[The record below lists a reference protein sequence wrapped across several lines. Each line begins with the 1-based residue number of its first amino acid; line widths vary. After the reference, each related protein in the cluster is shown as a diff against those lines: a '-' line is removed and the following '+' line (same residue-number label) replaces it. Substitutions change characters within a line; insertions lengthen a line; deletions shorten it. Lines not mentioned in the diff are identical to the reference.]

1 MACNLTAGRLVDCKD
16 QIGGLI
22 AVYFV
27 DTYANN
33 IEASSTIANLEMT
46 TGGFT
51 DWSSYGTTSGSTQT
65 LFKYDLRPNLSS
77 MTINTNGDP
86 ATGTSFWTQTLS
98 LTLQKL
104 NHDTA
109 NELKLITYNRAQI
122 FVEDSN
128 HNCFLLGMEN
138 GCDMTGGTIVTG
150 AGKGDLSGYTWEF
163 TAEERYPVIQLA
175 PSAGVATTK
184 APFDGLYDED
194 DISIVSGT

>member
-27 DTYANN
+27 DTYAND
-33 IEASSTIANLEMT
+33 IEASATIANLEMT
-46 TGGFT
+46 AGGFT
-51 DWSSYGTTSGSTQT
+51 DWSSYGTTTGSTQT

-109 NELKLITYNRAQI
+109 NESKLITYNRAQI
-122 FVEDSN
+122 FVDDSN
-128 HNCFLLGMEN
+128 HNCCLLGMEN
-138 GCDMTGGTIVTG
+138 GCDMTGGTMVTG

-163 TAEERYPVIQLA
+163 TAEERQPVIQLA
-175 PSAGVATTK
+175 PSAGIATAK
-184 APFDGLYDED
+184 APFDGLSDEA
-194 DISIVSGT
+194 DITIVAGT